1 MSLPLYKEIEYKSP
15 YLYFKLFSD
24 FSNTIFC
31 DSNSINSE
39 QSKYSFIA
47 IDPAAVFLGKDGA
60 ASYNNIKFKCLD
72 PLEYMKKKHSNFS
85 HKNIPSLPPFQGGFA
100 GVFSYDFARYLENIP
115 SLAIDDR
122 GYYDFAFAYYDL
134 VISFN
139 HASKQAWTVS
149 NGFPEDNTDKRT
161 NRAKARIK
169 WLEGFLSTASAPAID
184 LTQCGNITSNF
195 TRPEYKKA
203 ITKCM
208 SYIRQGDIF
217 EANLAQRFQCDLK
230 AGTEMPLY
238 LKLRELNNA
247 PFSAYSNIANTHIL
261 STSPERFLSLKNRQ
275 VEARPIK
282 GTSRRSTCQ
291 IKDAKLAQ
299 QLCHSA
305 KDRAENIMI
314 VDLMRNDLSRVSKPA
329 SVAVAK
335 LCCLESYVNVHHLVS
350 VIKSELNPN
359 EDAFSLL
366 KAAFPGGSITGAPKI
381 RAMAIIDELEPH
393 RRGPYCGS
401 LGYISA
407 NGDMDFSILIRT
419 LVIKDNIINF
429 HSGGAIT
436 LNSDPEAEYMETIVK
451 AEKLQQA
458 LNASCIA

>member
-1 MSLPLYKEIEYKSP
+1 MSLPLYQEIEYKGP
-15 YLYFKLFSD
+15 ALYFKLFSD
-24 FSNTIFC
+24 FSNTVFC
-31 DSNSINSE
+31 DGNSVNSE

-47 IDPAAVFLGKDGA
+47 IDPAAVFLGKDGV

-72 PLEYMKKKHSNFS
+72 PLEYMKNKHSNFS

-115 SLAIDDR
+115 SLAIDDKS
-122 GYYDFAFAYYDL
+122 YYDFAFAYYDL

-139 HASKQAWTVS
+139 HASKQAWIVS
-149 NGFPEDNTDKRT
+149 NGFPEDKSDKRT

-329 SVAVAK
+329 SVAAAK
-335 LCCLESYVNVHHLVS
+335 LCGLESYANVHHLVS